1 MIEIKNKLPRV
12 LSCFFED
19 SKHLRAHL
27 YYRPV
32 VLQLGS
38 LPKDRQKIPF
48 QPSIN
53 SGSLHWNDVVSFDD
67 LLFRFLLDL
76 RVFLTF
82 TPLNE
87 FKFTLDFWLPIH
99 SPTQEI
105 FRTEKYLEP
114 MGSWFMGH
122 QWLTLP
128 RASNF
133 LVKGLDRSRYV
144 ANLRKLTTLLK
155 LTRLFVYNL
164 REQGGGS
171 ATLQSVGR
179 GCKRQSISSQD
190 VAALQERNHQ
200 TIEKWD
206 VQFGRTEQNRYDIS
220 LLFLKTSV

>member
-1 MIEIKNKLPRV
+1 
-12 LSCFFED
+12 
-19 SKHLRAHL
+19 
-27 YYRPV
+27 
-32 VLQLGS
+32 
-38 LPKDRQKIPF
+38 
-48 QPSIN
+48 
-53 SGSLHWNDVVSFDD
+53 
-67 LLFRFLLDL
+67 
-76 RVFLTF
+76 
-82 TPLNE
+82 
-87 FKFTLDFWLPIH
+87 
-99 SPTQEI
+99 
-105 FRTEKYLEP
+105 
-114 MGSWFMGH
+114 MGSWFMGY
-122 QWLTLP
+122 QWLTLS

-179 GCKRQSISSQD
+179 GCKRQSISLQD

-220 LLFLKTSV
+220 LLFFLRHRYKLIRKESRQEYQYVFISPHALAFHFLPRLLSYCRDLNFKVGVSYALEKYNVYLECTFK

>member
-1 MIEIKNKLPRV
+1 MTWMIEIKNKLPRV

-87 FKFTLDFWLPIH
+87 FKFTLDFWLPMHTSH
-99 SPTQEI
+99 S
-105 FRTEKYLEP
+105 R
-114 MGSWFMGH
+114 
-122 QWLTLP
+122 
-128 RASNF
+128 
-133 LVKGLDRSRYV
+133 
-144 ANLRKLTTLLK
+144 NL
-155 LTRLFVYNL
+155 
-164 REQGGGS
+164 
-171 ATLQSVGR
+171 
-179 GCKRQSISSQD
+179 
-190 VAALQERNHQ
+190 
-200 TIEKWD
+200 
-206 VQFGRTEQNRYDIS
+206 
-220 LLFLKTSV
+220 

>member
-1 MIEIKNKLPRV
+1 MTWMIEIKNKLPRV

-53 SGSLHWNDVVSFDD
+53 SGSLHWNDVLSFDD

-76 RVFLTF
+76 RVLLTF
-82 TPLNE
+82 TSLNE
-87 FKFTLDFWLPIH
+87 FKFTLDFWLPIQ

-114 MGSWFMGH
+114 MGS
-122 QWLTLP
+122 
-128 RASNF
+128 
-133 LVKGLDRSRYV
+133 
-144 ANLRKLTTLLK
+144 
-155 LTRLFVYNL
+155 
-164 REQGGGS
+164 
-171 ATLQSVGR
+171 
-179 GCKRQSISSQD
+179 
-190 VAALQERNHQ
+190 
-200 TIEKWD
+200 
-206 VQFGRTEQNRYDIS
+206 
-220 LLFLKTSV
+220 

>member
-1 MIEIKNKLPRV
+1 MTWMIEIKNKLPRV

-19 SKHLRAHL
+19 SKNLRAHL

-99 SPTQEI
+99 TS
-105 FRTEKYLEP
+105 Y
-114 MGSWFMGH
+114 
-122 QWLTLP
+122 
-128 RASNF
+128 
-133 LVKGLDRSRYV
+133 SR
-144 ANLRKLTTLLK
+144 NL
-155 LTRLFVYNL
+155 
-164 REQGGGS
+164 
-171 ATLQSVGR
+171 
-179 GCKRQSISSQD
+179 
-190 VAALQERNHQ
+190 
-200 TIEKWD
+200 
-206 VQFGRTEQNRYDIS
+206 QNRKILFIFSEFS
-220 LLFLKTSV
+220 LCRLIDLVIYTNVSTIFQWS